1 MKVNILKVKII
12 YFFKLDPE
20 VRWVGGGEIDD
31 DGMKECTDCDEHR
44 PWVEV
49 VNHHIVDLKL
59 ILHGTVTNG
68 ILNEKKID

>member
-31 DGMKECTDCDEHR
+31 DGMKECTDCDEHQSLY
-44 PWVEV
+44 EV
-49 VNHHIVDLKL
+49 LNPYIVHLKL
-59 ILHGTVTNG
+59 ILTVLTNQNF
-68 ILNEKKID
+68 IYF